1 MKSVVLLMATG
12 LLASVSAFNLHS
24 EFITGFESG
33 IFMRDNEE
41 IYEEYGCPRARG
53 PSALANLNQLMGPLK
68 IMSSLSKDK
77 NVENMVATVELFVQ
91 SLSQLMAVFSGYD
104 GGEFCS
110 GLIFGS
116 TGASM
121 LTNIAQALA
130 TVSNLT
136 DKSHRTPVETL
147 AIETNS
153 TYRGGKGSEANTLK
167 DKFGKNNRKSNF

>member
-53 PSALANLNQLMGPLK
+53 PAALSNLNQLMGPLK

-77 NVENMVATVELFVQ
+77 NVENMVSTVELFVQ

-136 DKSHRTPVETL
+136 EKNHKVPVDNTSL
-147 AIETNS
+147 STNN
-153 TYRGGKGSEANTLK
+153 TFRGGKASDNNTLK